1 MRGKHHVFATF
12 LKLLH
17 IYMDMTRFSIN
28 KTQRSPEEW
37 SVIAFKST
45 AENNIQWNIAVGLVV
60 AAIAASATSP
70 LTGALIAGWTL
81 YSSFKKAQCIQR
93 NQAAIREYGCV
104 AHILDG
110 DDFRGYMQQVGKDS
124 VDQELQFA
132 SSQEYAFSNAAIDYV
147 EDAAQINSSP
157 KSLITS
163 GSPLPTKAYSSLANT
178 NTQSSV
184 HNPTLVIDIV
194 REIASPI
201 RNCII
206 FGIGGSGK
214 GMLVANALRRIKA
227 ENPNRK
233 IFYIDP
239 KNEPSEYGYTE
250 GVVDVVRRKKC
261 KNESPENICKW
272 MDEVL
277 DGTKESIGYIEWAN
291 NQEESLLVIDEGS
304 TLGDAAK
311 KCRNERIGTLILHI
325 SSLGGSSKEN
335 VWLLAQSPYV
345 GPLGLNLSATSQI
358 TAVAIISDK
367 NTNVLKQWKKSPI
380 LEMIDLVEINTLI
393 KASPCNRAVFFGG
406 NSTWGAMPELPNY
419 SALDRDNDK
428 PTGDSLST
436 QQRQQLR
443 TVTATQRSPS
453 QQMIDKLE
461 RTRHLTLEDFIVKEL
476 GQNERADELKTAIVT
491 LIRQT
496 DHQGLIY
503 KFKIDI

>member
-1 MRGKHHVFATF
+1 
-12 LKLLH
+12 
-17 IYMDMTRFSIN
+17 MTRFSITKN
-28 KTQRSPEEW
+28 QKTPEQW
-37 SVIAFKST
+37 SALAFKAT
-45 AENNIQWNIAVGLVV
+45 TENNIQWNIALGLIV
-60 AAIAASATSP
+60 AAVAASATSP
-70 LTGALIAGWTL
+70 LTGALIAGWTI
-81 YSSFKKAQCIQR
+81 YSSFKKAQSIQR
-93 NQAAIREYGCV
+93 NQAAIREYGCI

-110 DDFRGYMQQVGKDS
+110 DDFRGYVQQVGYDS
-124 VDQELQFA
+124 VNKELQFA
-132 SSQEYAFSNAAIDYV
+132 SSQEYEFSNAAIDYI
-147 EDAAQINSSP
+147 ESTAQVNESP
-157 KSLITS
+157 QALIPNGYT
-163 GSPLPTKAYSSLANT
+163 LTTPTSSLAANT
-178 NTQSSV
+178 NTSSSV
-184 HNPTLVIDIV
+184 HNPTHIIDIV

-227 ENPNRK
+227 EKPNRK

-277 DGTKESIGYIEWAN
+277 DGTDESIGYIEWAN

-380 LEMIDLVEINTLI
+380 LEMIDLVQINTLI

-436 QQRQQLR
+436 EQRQQLR
-443 TVTATQRSPS
+443 AATATPLSPS
-453 QQMIDKLE
+453 QQMIDFLE

-476 GQNERADELKTAIVT
+476 GENERADQLKTAIIT

-503 KFKIDI
+503 KFNIDV

>member
-1 MRGKHHVFATF
+1 
-12 LKLLH
+12 
-17 IYMDMTRFSIN
+17 
-28 KTQRSPEEW
+28 
-37 SVIAFKST
+37 
-45 AENNIQWNIAVGLVV
+45 
-60 AAIAASATSP
+60 
-70 LTGALIAGWTL
+70 
-81 YSSFKKAQCIQR
+81 
-93 NQAAIREYGCV
+93 
-104 AHILDG
+104 
-110 DDFRGYMQQVGKDS
+110 
-124 VDQELQFA
+124 
-132 SSQEYAFSNAAIDYV
+132 
-147 EDAAQINSSP
+147 
-157 KSLITS
+157 
-163 GSPLPTKAYSSLANT
+163 
-178 NTQSSV
+178 
-184 HNPTLVIDIV
+184 
-194 REIASPI
+194 
-201 RNCII
+201 
-206 FGIGGSGK
+206 
-214 GMLVANALRRIKA
+214 MLVANALRRIKA

-277 DGTKESIGYIEWAN
+277 DGTNESIGYIEWAN
-291 NQEESLLVIDEGS
+291 NQEECLLVIDEGS

-358 TAVAIISDK
+358 TAVAIISDN

-380 LEMIDLVEINTLI
+380 LEMIDLVQINTLI

-419 SALDRDNDK
+419 SDIDRDNDK
-428 PTGDSLST
+428 PTGDALST
-436 QQRQQLR
+436 GQRQQLR
-443 TVTATQRSPS
+443 TFTAIQLSPS
-453 QQMIDKLE
+453 GQMIDFLE
-461 RTRHLTLEDFIVKEL
+461 RTRHSTLEDFIVKEL
-476 GQNERADELKTAIVT
+476 GELSRLSELKTAIVT

-503 KFKIDI
+503 KFKIDV

>member
-1 MRGKHHVFATF
+1 
-12 LKLLH
+12 
-17 IYMDMTRFSIN
+17 MDMTRFDIN
-28 KTQRSPEEW
+28 KTQRTPEQW
-37 SVIAFKST
+37 SAIAFKST
-45 AENNIQWNIAVGLVV
+45 TENNNQWNIAFGLVV
-60 AAIAASATSP
+60 AAIAASATSGI
-70 LTGALIAGWTL
+70 TGVLIAGWTL
-81 YSSFKKAQCIQR
+81 YSSFKKAKEIQR
-93 NQAAIREYGCV
+93 NQAAIREYGCI

-110 DDFRGYMQQVGKDS
+110 DDFRGYVQQVGQDS
-124 VDQELQFA
+124 VNKELQFA
-132 SSQEYAFSNAAIDYV
+132 NSQEYEFSKAAIDYI
-147 EDAAQINSSP
+147 EDTVQINESPQVLIPSASPMLVPSDSLPVNINTSS
-157 KSLITS
+157 SI
-163 GSPLPTKAYSSLANT
+163 
-178 NTQSSV
+178 
-184 HNPTLVIDIV
+184 HNPTHVIDIV

-277 DGTKESIGYIEWAN
+277 DGTDEEIGYIEWAN
-291 NQEESLLVIDEGS
+291 NQSECLLVIDEGS

-358 TAVAIISDK
+358 TAVAIISDR

-380 LEMIDLVEINTLI
+380 LEMIDLEKINTLI

-406 NSTWGAMPELPNY
+406 NSTWGAMPDLPNY

-436 QQRQQLR
+436 KQRQQLR
-443 TVTATQRSPS
+443 TATATPLTPS

-476 GQNERADELKTAIVT
+476 GENERASELKTAIVT

-503 KFKIDI
+503 KFKLDG

>member
-1 MRGKHHVFATF
+1 
-12 LKLLH
+12 
-17 IYMDMTRFSIN
+17 MTRFDIN
-28 KTQRSPEEW
+28 KTQRTPQQW
-37 SVIAFKST
+37 SALAFKST
-45 AENNIQWNIAVGLVV
+45 TENNIQWNIALGLIV
-60 AAIAASATSP
+60 AAVAASATSP
-70 LTGALIAGWTL
+70 LTGALIAGWTI

-93 NQAAIREYGCV
+93 NQAAIREYGCI

-110 DDFRGYMQQVGKDS
+110 DDFRGYVQQVGQDS
-124 VDQELQFA
+124 VNKELQFA
-132 SSQEYAFSNAAIDYV
+132 SSQEYEFSGAAIDYI
-147 EDAAQINSSP
+147 ESTAQVNESP
-157 KSLITS
+157 QALIPNGYT
-163 GSPLPTKAYSSLANT
+163 LPTPTSSLPANT
-178 NTQSSV
+178 CVERSRNINTSSSI
-184 HNPTLVIDIV
+184 HNPTHVIDIV

-250 GVVDVVRRKKC
+250 GVVDIVRRKKC
-261 KNESPENICKW
+261 KNEPPENICKW

-277 DGTKESIGYIEWAN
+277 DGTDESIGYIEWAN
-291 NQEESLLVIDEGS
+291 NQEECLLVIDEGS

-380 LEMIDLVEINTLI
+380 LEMIDLVQINTLI

-419 SALDRDNDK
+419 SALDRDLDL

-436 QQRQQLR
+436 EQRQQLR
-443 TVTATQRSPS
+443 TFTAIQLSPS

-461 RTRHLTLEDFIVKEL
+461 RTRHSTLEDFIVKEL
-476 GQNERADELKTAIVT
+476 GQNDRADELKTAIVT

-503 KFKIDI
+503 KFKIDV

>member
-1 MRGKHHVFATF
+1 M
-12 LKLLH
+12 
-17 IYMDMTRFSIN
+17 
-28 KTQRSPEEW
+28 W
-37 SVIAFKST
+37 
-45 AENNIQWNIAVGLVV
+45 
-60 AAIAASATSP
+60 
-70 LTGALIAGWTL
+70 
-81 YSSFKKAQCIQR
+81 
-93 NQAAIREYGCV
+93 
-104 AHILDG
+104 
-110 DDFRGYMQQVGKDS
+110 
-124 VDQELQFA
+124 
-132 SSQEYAFSNAAIDYV
+132 
-147 EDAAQINSSP
+147 
-157 KSLITS
+157 
-163 GSPLPTKAYSSLANT
+163 
-178 NTQSSV
+178 
-184 HNPTLVIDIV
+184 VIDIV

-227 ENPNRK
+227 EKPNRK

-277 DGTKESIGYIEWAN
+277 DGTDESIGYIEWAN

-380 LEMIDLVEINTLI
+380 LEMIDLVQINTLI

-436 QQRQQLR
+436 EQRQQLR
-443 TVTATQRSPS
+443 TFTAIQRSPS

-476 GQNERADELKTAIVT
+476 GQNDRADELKTAIVT

-503 KFKIDI
+503 KFNIDV

>member
-1 MRGKHHVFATF
+1 
-12 LKLLH
+12 
-17 IYMDMTRFSIN
+17 MDMTRFDITKN
-28 KTQRSPEEW
+28 QKTPEQW
-37 SVIAFKST
+37 SALAFKHT
-45 AENNIQWNIAVGLVV
+45 TENNIQWNIALGLIV
-60 AAIAASATSP
+60 AAVAASATSP

-81 YSSFKKAQCIQR
+81 YSSFKKAKEIQR
-93 NQAAIREYGCV
+93 NQAAIREYGCI
-104 AHILDG
+104 AHILSG
-110 DDFRGYMQQVGKDS
+110 DDFRGYVQQVGQDS
-124 VDQELQFA
+124 VNKELQFA
-132 SSQEYAFSNAAIDYV
+132 SSQEYEFSNAAIDYI
-147 EDAAQINSSP
+147 ESTAQVNESP
-157 KSLITS
+157 QALIPNGYT
-163 GSPLPTKAYSSLANT
+163 LPTPTSSLAANT
-178 NTQSSV
+178 NTLSSV
-184 HNPTLVIDIV
+184 HNPTHIIDIV

-227 ENPNRK
+227 EKPNRK

-277 DGTKESIGYIEWAN
+277 DGTDESIGYIEWAN

-380 LEMIDLVEINTLI
+380 LEMIDLVQINTLI

-419 SALDRDNDK
+419 SDIDRDNDK

-436 QQRQQLR
+436 EQRQQLR
-443 TVTATQRSPS
+443 TATATKLSHS

-476 GQNERADELKTAIVT
+476 GQNDRASELKTAIVT
-491 LIRQT
+491 LICQT
-496 DHQGLIY
+496 NHQGLIY
-503 KFKIDI
+503 KFKIDV

>member
-1 MRGKHHVFATF
+1 
-12 LKLLH
+12 
-17 IYMDMTRFSIN
+17 MDMTRFSITKN
-28 KTQRSPEEW
+28 QKTPEQW
-37 SVIAFKST
+37 SALAFKAT
-45 AENNIQWNIAVGLVV
+45 TENNIQWNIALGLIV
-60 AAIAASATSP
+60 AAVTASATSP
-70 LTGALIAGWTL
+70 LTGALIAGWTI

-93 NQAAIREYGCV
+93 NQAAIREYGCI

-110 DDFRGYMQQVGKDS
+110 DDFRGYVQQVGQES
-124 VDQELQFA
+124 VNKELQFA
-132 SSQEYAFSNAAIDYV
+132 SSQEYEFSNAAIDYIEEV
-147 EDAAQINSSP
+147 AQLNESP
-157 KSLITS
+157 QPLIPYISTPNQLQYSLPI
-163 GSPLPTKAYSSLANT
+163 NT
-178 NTQSSV
+178 NTSSSV
-184 HNPTLVIDIV
+184 HNPTHIIDIV

-239 KNEPSEYGYTE
+239 KNEASEYGYTE
-250 GVVDVVRRKKC
+250 GVVDVVRRKRC

-277 DGTKESIGYIEWAN
+277 DGTKEEIGYIEWAN
-291 NQEESLLVIDEGS
+291 NQEECLLVIDEGS

-380 LEMIDLVEINTLI
+380 LEMIDLEKINTLI

-436 QQRQQLR
+436 QERQQLR
-443 TVTATQRSPS
+443 TFTAIQRSPS
-453 QQMIDKLE
+453 QQMIDFLE
-461 RTRHLTLEDFIVKEL
+461 RTRHSTLEDFIVKEL
-476 GQNERADELKTAIVT
+476 GQNDRADELKTAIVT

-503 KFKIDI
+503 KFKIDV

>member
-1 MRGKHHVFATF
+1 MPKRENGLKTNPALRLLYWGLVIAGIWFAYLNIQPYERAVSF
-12 LKLLH
+12 LGAKATSSAFISLVASIPLLNG
-17 IYMDMTRFSIN
+17 IAAIFSKSLSWILGAIL
-28 KTQRSPEEW
+28 W
-37 SVIAFKST
+37 SVIQII
-45 AENNIQWNIAVGLVV
+45 EILPLILYNNEKFIEKIVTEADGRSRYQEKDTDDPTLRILKRTYNHLPISVV
-60 AAIAASATSP
+60 SNLEVLKIFTY
-70 LTGALIAGWTL
+70 T
-81 YSSFKKAQCIQR
+81 
-93 NQAAIREYGCV
+93 V
-104 AHILDG
+104 
-110 DDFRGYMQQVGKDS
+110 DF
-124 VDQELQFA
+124 
-132 SSQEYAFSNAAIDYV
+132 
-147 EDAAQINSSP
+147 
-157 KSLITS
+157 LITS
-163 GSPLPTKAYSSLANT
+163 SNSLQQSTFISQQSNSHSTELATT
-178 NTQSSV
+178 NTSSSV
-184 HNPTLVIDIV
+184 HNPTHIIDIV
-194 REIASPI
+194 QEIASPI

-214 GMLVANALRRIKA
+214 GMLLANALRRIKA

-250 GVVDVVRRKKC
+250 CVVDVVRRKKC
-261 KNESPENICKW
+261 KDESPENICKW

-277 DGTKESIGYIEWAN
+277 DGTNEEIGYIEWAN
-291 NQEESLLVIDEGS
+291 NQSESLLVIDEGS

-380 LEMIDLVEINTLI
+380 LEMIDLVQINTLI

-428 PTGDSLST
+428 PT
-436 QQRQQLR
+436 
-443 TVTATQRSPS
+443 
-453 QQMIDKLE
+453 
-461 RTRHLTLEDFIVKEL
+461 
-476 GQNERADELKTAIVT
+476 
-491 LIRQT
+491 
-496 DHQGLIY
+496 
-503 KFKIDI
+503 

>member
-1 MRGKHHVFATF
+1 
-12 LKLLH
+12 
-17 IYMDMTRFSIN
+17 MTRFSITKN
-28 KTQRSPEEW
+28 QKTPEQW
-37 SVIAFKST
+37 SALAFKST
-45 AENNIQWNIAVGLVV
+45 TENNIQWNIALGLIV
-60 AAIAASATSP
+60 AAVAASATSP
-70 LTGALIAGWTL
+70 LTGALIAGWTI

-93 NQAAIREYGCV
+93 NQAAIREYGCI

-110 DDFRGYMQQVGKDS
+110 DDFRGYVQQVGHDCVNK
-124 VDQELQFA
+124 ELQFA
-132 SSQEYAFSNAAIDYV
+132 SSQEYEFSGAAIDYI
-147 EDAAQINSSP
+147 EDTAQINELPQVLIPSASPMLVPSDSLPVNINTSS
-157 KSLITS
+157 SI
-163 GSPLPTKAYSSLANT
+163 
-178 NTQSSV
+178 
-184 HNPTLVIDIV
+184 HNPTHIIDIV

-277 DGTKESIGYIEWAN
+277 DGTDESIGYIEWAN
-291 NQEESLLVIDEGS
+291 NQEECLLVIDEGS

-380 LEMIDLVEINTLI
+380 LEMIDLVQLNTLI

-406 NSTWGAMPELPNY
+406 NSTWSAMPELPNY

-436 QQRQQLR
+436 QERQQLR
-443 TVTATQRSPS
+443 TATAIQLSPS

-461 RTRHLTLEDFIVKEL
+461 RTRHSTLEDFIVKEL
-476 GQNERADELKTAIVT
+476 GQNDRADELKTAIVT

-503 KFKIDI
+503 KFKIDV

>member
-1 MRGKHHVFATF
+1 MN
-12 LKLLH
+12 
-17 IYMDMTRFSIN
+17 MTRFDIN
-28 KTQRSPEEW
+28 KIQRTPEQW
-37 SVIAFKST
+37 SARAFKST
-45 AENNIQWNIAVGLVV
+45 TENNNQWNIAFGLVV

-81 YSSFKKAQCIQR
+81 YSSFKKAKEIQR
-93 NQAAIREYGCV
+93 NQAAIREYGCI

-110 DDFRGYMQQVGKDS
+110 DDFRGYIQQVGQDS
-124 VDQELQFA
+124 VNKELQFA
-132 SSQEYAFSNAAIDYV
+132 SSQEYEFSNAAIDYI
-147 EDAAQINSSP
+147 EDTSQINESP
-157 KSLITS
+157 QAFIPFA
-163 GSPLPTKAYSSLANT
+163 SPLLASSDSLPANI
-178 NTQSSV
+178 NTSSSI
-184 HNPTLVIDIV
+184 HNPTHVIDIV

-227 ENPNRK
+227 EKPNRK

-277 DGTKESIGYIEWAN
+277 DGTKEEIGYIEWAN

-380 LEMIDLVEINTLI
+380 LEMIDLERINTLI

-419 SALDRDNDK
+419 SDINRDNDK

-436 QQRQQLR
+436 QERQQLR
-443 TVTATQRSPS
+443 TATAIQRSPS

-461 RTRHLTLEDFIVKEL
+461 RTRHSTLEDFIVKEL
-476 GQNERADELKTAIVT
+476 GQNDRADELKTAILT

-503 KFKIDI
+503 KFKIDV

>member
-1 MRGKHHVFATF
+1 
-12 LKLLH
+12 
-17 IYMDMTRFSIN
+17 MDMTRFDITKN
-28 KTQRSPEEW
+28 QKTPEQW
-37 SVIAFKST
+37 SALAFKHT
-45 AENNIQWNIAVGLVV
+45 TENNIQWNIALGLIV
-60 AAIAASATSP
+60 AAVAASATSP

-81 YSSFKKAQCIQR
+81 YSSFKKAKEIQR
-93 NQAAIREYGCV
+93 NQAAIREYGCI

-110 DDFRGYMQQVGKDS
+110 DDFRAYIQQVGKD
-124 VDQELQFA
+124 DIERELHFA
-132 SSQEYAFSNAAIDYV
+132 SSQEYAFSNAAIDYI
-147 EDAAQINSSP
+147 EDASHSSQSLNQPFFSLTSSNSLQQSTFL
-157 KSLITS
+157 SQQSNSHSTEFA
-163 GSPLPTKAYSSLANT
+163 TT
-178 NTQSSV
+178 NTSSSV
-184 HNPTLVIDIV
+184 HNPTHIIDIV

-227 ENPNRK
+227 EKPNRK

-261 KNESPENICKW
+261 KNEPPENICKW

-277 DGTKESIGYIEWAN
+277 DGTNESIGYIEWAN
-291 NQEESLLVIDEGS
+291 NQEECLLVIDEGS

-380 LEMIDLVEINTLI
+380 LEMIDLVQINTLI

-419 SALDRDNDK
+419 SDIDRDNDK

-436 QQRQQLR
+436 QERQQLR
-443 TVTATQRSPS
+443 TATAIQRSPS

-461 RTRHLTLEDFIVKEL
+461 RTRHSTLEDFIVKEL
-476 GQNERADELKTAIVT
+476 GQNDRADELKTAIVT

-503 KFKIDI
+503 KFKIDV

>member
-1 MRGKHHVFATF
+1 
-12 LKLLH
+12 
-17 IYMDMTRFSIN
+17 MTRFDIN
-28 KTQRSPEEW
+28 KIQRTPEQW
-37 SVIAFKST
+37 SAIAFKST
-45 AENNIQWNIAVGLVV
+45 TENNNQWNIALGLIV
-60 AAIAASATSP
+60 AAVAASATSP
-70 LTGALIAGWTL
+70 LTGALIAGWTI
-81 YSSFKKAQCIQR
+81 YSSFKKAKDIQR
-93 NQAAIREYGCV
+93 NQAAIREYGCI

-110 DDFRGYMQQVGKDS
+110 DDFRGYVQQVGHDS
-124 VDQELQFA
+124 VNKELQFA
-132 SSQEYAFSNAAIDYV
+132 SSQEYEFSNAAIDYI
-147 EDAAQINSSP
+147 EDTAQVNSSP
-157 KSLITS
+157 QAIIPNGYT
-163 GSPLPTKAYSSLANT
+163 LPTPTYSLPINT
-178 NTQSSV
+178 NTSSSV
-184 HNPTLVIDIV
+184 HNPTHIIDIV

-227 ENPNRK
+227 EKPNRK

-277 DGTKESIGYIEWAN
+277 DGTDESIGYIEWAN
-291 NQEESLLVIDEGS
+291 NQEECLLVIDEGS

-380 LEMIDLVEINTLI
+380 LEMIDLVQINTLI

-419 SALDRDNDK
+419 SAKDRDNDK

-436 QQRQQLR
+436 DQRQQLR
-443 TVTATQRSPS
+443 TFTAIQRSPS

-461 RTRHLTLEDFIVKEL
+461 RTRHSTLEDFIVKEL
-476 GQNERADELKTAIVT
+476 GQNDRADELKTAIVT

-503 KFKIDI
+503 KFQIDV

>member
-1 MRGKHHVFATF
+1 M
-12 LKLLH
+12 
-17 IYMDMTRFSIN
+17 
-28 KTQRSPEEW
+28 
-37 SVIAFKST
+37 IAFKAT
-45 AENNIQWNIAVGLVV
+45 TENNIQWNIALGLIV
-60 AAIAASATSP
+60 AAVAASATSP

-93 NQAAIREYGCV
+93 NQAAIREYGCI

-110 DDFRGYMQQVGKDS
+110 DDFRGYVQQVGHDS
-124 VDQELQFA
+124 VNKELQFA
-132 SSQEYAFSNAAIDYV
+132 SSQEYDFSNAAIDYI
-147 EDAAQINSSP
+147 ESTAQLNSSP
-157 KSLITS
+157 QVLIS
-163 GSPLPTKAYSSLANT
+163 SASPLLVPSHSLPANT
-178 NTQSSV
+178 CVERLVPSEAEVSRNINTSSSI
-184 HNPTLVIDIV
+184 HNPTHVIDIV

-214 GMLVANALRRIKA
+214 GMLLANALRRIKA

-250 GVVDVVRRKKC
+250 GVVDIVRRKKC
-261 KNESPENICKW
+261 KNEPPENICKW

-277 DGTKESIGYIEWAN
+277 DGTDESIGYIEWAN

-367 NTNVLKQWKKSPI
+367 NTNVLKKWKK
-380 LEMIDLVEINTLI
+380 
-393 KASPCNRAVFFGG
+393 
-406 NSTWGAMPELPNY
+406 
-419 SALDRDNDK
+419 
-428 PTGDSLST
+428 
-436 QQRQQLR
+436 
-443 TVTATQRSPS
+443 
-453 QQMIDKLE
+453 
-461 RTRHLTLEDFIVKEL
+461 
-476 GQNERADELKTAIVT
+476 
-491 LIRQT
+491 
-496 DHQGLIY
+496 
-503 KFKIDI
+503 

>member
-1 MRGKHHVFATF
+1 MK
-12 LKLLH
+12 KN
-17 IYMDMTRFSIN
+17 MNMTRFDIN
-28 KTQRSPEEW
+28 KIQRTPEQW
-37 SVIAFKST
+37 SAIAFKST
-45 AENNIQWNIAVGLVV
+45 TENNNQWNIALGLIV
-60 AAIAASATSP
+60 AAVAASATSP
-70 LTGALIAGWTL
+70 LTGALIGGWTI
-81 YSSFKKAQCIQR
+81 YSSFKKAKDIQR
-93 NQAAIREYGCV
+93 NQAAIREYGCI

-110 DDFRGYMQQVGKDS
+110 DDFRGYVQQVGHDS
-124 VDQELQFA
+124 VNKELQFA
-132 SSQEYAFSNAAIDYV
+132 SSQEYDFSNAAIDYI
-147 EDAAQINSSP
+147 EGASQSTQSLNQPFFSLTSSNSLQEP
-157 KSLITS
+157 TF
-163 GSPLPTKAYSSLANT
+163 LPQQSNSHPTELAST
-178 NTQSSV
+178 NTSSSV
-184 HNPTLVIDIV
+184 HNPTHIIDIV

-227 ENPNRK
+227 EKPNRK

-277 DGTKESIGYIEWAN
+277 DGTDESIGYIEWAN
-291 NQEESLLVIDEGS
+291 NQEECLLVIDEGS

-380 LEMIDLVEINTLI
+380 LEMIDLVQINTFI

-406 NSTWGAMPELPNY
+406 NSTWGAMPQLPNY

-436 QQRQQLR
+436 EQRQQLR
-443 TVTATQRSPS
+443 AATTLLA
-453 QQMIDKLE
+453 KYC
-461 RTRHLTLEDFIVKEL
+461 LTIL
-476 GQNERADELKTAIVT
+476 AT
-491 LIRQT
+491 
-496 DHQGLIY
+496 
-503 KFKIDI
+503 

>member
-1 MRGKHHVFATF
+1 ME
-12 LKLLH
+12 
-17 IYMDMTRFSIN
+17 MTRFDITR
-28 KTQRSPEEW
+28 TQRTPEQW
-37 SVIAFKST
+37 SAIAFKAT
-45 AENNIQWNIAVGLVV
+45 TENNIQWNIAGGLIV
-60 AAIAASATSP
+60 AAVAASATSP
-70 LTGALIAGWTL
+70 ITGALIAGWTI

-93 NQAAIREYGCV
+93 NQAAIREYGCI

-110 DDFRGYMQQVGKDS
+110 DDFRGYVQQVGHDS
-124 VDQELQFA
+124 VNKELQFA
-132 SSQEYAFSNAAIDYV
+132 SSQEYEFSGAAIDYI
-147 EDAAQINSSP
+147 EDTAQVNESPQVLFSSA
-157 KSLITS
+157 
-163 GSPLPTKAYSSLANT
+163 SPLLVPSDSLPTNT
-178 NTQSSV
+178 NTSSSI
-184 HNPTLVIDIV
+184 HNPTHVIDIV

-261 KNESPENICKW
+261 KNQPPENICKW

-277 DGTKESIGYIEWAN
+277 DGTNESIGYIEWAN

-380 LEMIDLVEINTLI
+380 LEMIDLVQINTLI

-406 NSTWGAMPELPNY
+406 NSTWGAMPELPNPDF
-419 SALDRDNDK
+419 SPHLSK
-428 PTGDSLST
+428 PCVGEQGSRGEMKVTSPLP
-436 QQRQQLR
+436 LR
-443 TVTATQRSPS
+443 TSAPS
-453 QQMIDKLE
+453 
-461 RTRHLTLEDFIVKEL
+461 
-476 GQNERADELKTAIVT
+476 NA
-491 LIRQT
+491 
-496 DHQGLIY
+496 
-503 KFKIDI
+503 